1 MRYKVKS
8 KRKMSAFERGFRT
21 VKAVHSS
28 FRIHF
33 FLILLIFIIFDL
45 EVVLLLGCL
54 LRINLATFMLFMV
67 LVVGGVYLEWYLG
80 KLKWLV

>member
-1 MRYKVKS
+1 MIRYKVKNTN
-8 KRKMSAFERGFRT
+8 KISAFERGFRT

-33 FLILLIFIIFDL
+33 FLILLIFVIFDL

-54 LRINLATFMLFMV
+54 LRINPSAFVLIIV
-67 LVVGGVYLEWYLG
+67 LVVGGVYLE
-80 KLKWLV
+80 